1 LVAVILAT
9 AFGPSYEMM
18 RCYTMLHERP
28 SAAVIHS
35 IGKVVMAR
43 RASLV
48 AVILVVMTL
57 LTACGKS
64 ESDHTT
70 SSNPAPAAEPVSPP
84 PPPVPQS
91 DQQAPSPKP
100 VKEKHRQ
107 LKGDEAPPDE
117 TRNAAKPDVQPPVT
131 TAATPTP
138 TPTPVG
144 SDASPVIP
152 RPTLGSSVIRVPSTM
167 KEGRESIAQLIV
179 SPTDLQSLLK
189 QSAVTSGTG
198 DVKDAEQNI
207 RLTPRM
213 RASLSA
219 PGFDFTPKDAQE
231 QVVKSGEPTVWV
243 WTLVPSR
250 TGSLT
255 LVFTLEGIL
264 TVDGKETA
272 IRPPALTVPVRVEVN
287 PLLFFEKYWQWL
299 MTAIVIPLVVFFGKR
314 YFDRRA
320 TAAAK
325 A

>member
-1 LVAVILAT
+1 M
-9 AFGPSYEMM
+9 E
-18 RCYTMLHERP
+18 
-28 SAAVIHS
+28 
-35 IGKVVMAR
+35 KVVMAR

-48 AVILVVMTL
+48 AVILVVATL

-64 ESDHTT
+64 EPGPAT
-70 SSNPAPAAEPVSPP
+70 SPNPAPAAEPVSPP
-84 PPPVPQS
+84 PPVPQS
-91 DQQAPSPKP
+91 DQAPPPTP
-100 VKEKHRQ
+100 VNEEPHHRQ
-107 LKGDEAPPDE
+107 LKGDKAPPDG
-117 TRNAAKPDVQPPVT
+117 TRGIDAPKPAVQQPDA
-131 TAATPTP
+131 TAATPA
-138 TPTPVG
+138 PVG
-144 SDASPVIP
+144 DDASPVIP

-231 QVVKSGEPTVWV
+231 QVVKSGEPTVWI

-320 TAAAK
+320 AASAK